1 MEKRLRWRFETEHS
15 TFRSSPTVVDGTVY
29 IGGNSN
35 QYVTNSDSFLY
46 ALAASDGTEQW
57 RFQTRG
63 KVVASPTVA
72 EGTVF
77 VGDRDGT
84 VYALDANGG
93 TEQWQFQT
101 RDTVRSSPTVA
112 DGTVFVGSDDG
123 KLYALHADTGE
134 VQWQT
139 RIRFDGWSSPV
150 VVDDTV
156 FVGTDN
162 ESTYSSGVYA
172 LDSETGEYRWV
183 FDSKYPVRSSPTV
196 VDDTVMFST
205 TAGALHALSIDT
217 GEERWVS
224 GISFEC
230 RSSPTVANGVVFV
243 GSHDDHVYAVSADD
257 GTERW
262 RFKTDDWVFSS
273 PTVADGVVFVGSSDE
288 HVYAVSADDGT
299 ERWHF
304 ETNHS
309 VWSSPTV
316 VDGTVFV
323 GSDSVY
329 ALEAGVEGSSEGSR
343 VRLGALGH
351 HDRTGHDDD
360 PMNRERQQS
369 HPEKNRE
376 RLQQTTETVASLRIP
391 HSDPPET
398 VPEPPQI
405 DLTVEEISI
414 GDRIGTGGNADV
426 FHGSAETLE
435 ETVDLAI
442 KRPRFSDGQT
452 IDPRPLLEEADTW
465 QRLDDHDHIVTVVD
479 YGTNDGLPW
488 IAMEYMD
495 GGHLGEQAGTM
506 GIQQALWTAICI
518 TNGVYHAHQLG
529 VVHCDLSPENILFRE
544 IDDAWDA
551 PKIADWGLTKRLLEQ
566 SRSRDEMTVE
576 YAAPEQ
582 FHSDESTGK
591 HTDIYQLGAVLYEL
605 FTGRQPFEGDIYT
618 VIDRIKNE
626 DSVPPSTVADIP
638 AALDAPLL
646 QALEKS
652 RDDRYDD
659 VIYLRDE
666 LATIASWD

>member
-1 MEKRLRWRFETEHS
+1 MENRLRWRFETEHN

-29 IGGNSN
+29 IGSDGAGYLENSN
-35 QYVTNSDSFLY
+35 GLVH

-57 RFQTRG
+57 RFQTQAG
-63 KVVASPTVA
+63 VLASPTVV
-72 EGTVF
+72 EWTVF
-77 VGDRDGT
+77 VGDGDGT

-101 RDTVRSSPTVA
+101 HDTVRSSPTVA

-123 KLYALHADTGE
+123 KLYALHAETGE
-134 VQWQT
+134 EQWQAH
-139 RIRFDGWSSPV
+139 IIFDGWSSPV

-162 ESTYSSGVYA
+162 ESRYSSHVYA
-172 LDSETGEYRWV
+172 LDAETGERRWV
-183 FDSKYPVRSSPTV
+183 FDSRRSIRSSPTV
-196 VDDTVMFST
+196 VDDTVIFSVT
-205 TAGALHALSIDT
+205 NGTLSALSIDT
-217 GEERWVS
+217 GEERW
-224 GISFEC
+224 ISNIGFNC

-243 GSHDDHVYAVSADD
+243 GSHDEHVYAVSADD

-262 RFKTDDWVFSS
+262 RFETDDSVLSS
-273 PTVADGVVFVGSSDE
+273 PTVADGVVFVGSRDE

-299 ERWHF
+299 EQWRF

-329 ALEAGVEGSSEGSR
+329 ALEADIEGTSEGSR

-351 HDRTGHDDD
+351 HDRTGHGDE
-360 PMNRERQQS
+360 PQHREEQRS
-369 HPEKNRE
+369 HPGKNRE
-376 RLQQTTETVASLRIP
+376 RLQQTTETAAPLRIP
-391 HSDPPET
+391 HSAPPET

-414 GDRIGTGGNADV
+414 GDQIGTGGNADV
-426 FHGSAETLE
+426 FHGSAEALE

-442 KRPRFSDGQT
+442 KRPRFPRGQT
-452 IDPRPLLEEADTW
+452 VDPRPLLEEANTW

-495 GGHLGEQAGTM
+495 GGHLGERAGTM
-506 GIQQALWTAICI
+506 EIQQALWTAISI

-529 VVHCDLSPENILFRE
+529 VVHCDLSPENILFCE

-551 PKIADWGLTKRLLEQ
+551 PKIADWGLAKRLLEQ

-605 FTGRQPFEGDIYT
+605 FTGRRPFEGDIYT

-626 DSVPPSTVADIP
+626 NPVPPSTVADIP
-638 AALDAPLL
+638 TALDAPLL

-659 VIYLRDE
+659 IIYLRDE
-666 LATIASWD
+666 LETIASWN